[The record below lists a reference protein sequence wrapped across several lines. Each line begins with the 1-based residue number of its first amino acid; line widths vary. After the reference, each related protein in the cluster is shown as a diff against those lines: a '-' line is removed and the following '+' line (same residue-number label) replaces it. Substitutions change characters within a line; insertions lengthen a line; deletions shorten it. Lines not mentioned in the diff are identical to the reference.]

1 MSNSQLPN
9 AKLIILYILQ
19 KIPGISATDL
29 MKQSIDSLYM
39 DYFMFS
45 QAKDE
50 LLRDH
55 LMIESVRKGETRK
68 TASGHPLALCDITPE
83 GQSVLTRLLPTLPT
97 AALSYLTAEASKSIV
112 QIKKST
118 EVRAYYEPDA
128 DGHYN
133 VHLILKEGERY
144 IINITLNAPNEKV
157 AEHMIRRWKENTST
171 IYATLIN
178 QLSDPK

>member
-1 MSNSQLPN
+1 VSNSQLPN

-19 KIPGISATDL
+19 KLPGISATDL

-68 TASGHPLALCDITPE
+68 NASGHPVALCDITPE
-83 GQSVLTRLLPTLPT
+83 GQSVLNRLLPTLPT
-97 AALSYLTAEASKSIV
+97 AALSYLTAEASKSVIN
-112 QIKKST
+112 IKKST
-118 EVRAYYEPDA
+118 EIRAYFEPDA

-133 VHLILKEGERY
+133 VHMILKEGER
-144 IINITLNAPNEKV
+144 IVANITLNAPTERI
-157 AEHMIRRWKENTST
+157 AEQMCTRWKSATSD

-178 QLSDPK
+178 QLSEST